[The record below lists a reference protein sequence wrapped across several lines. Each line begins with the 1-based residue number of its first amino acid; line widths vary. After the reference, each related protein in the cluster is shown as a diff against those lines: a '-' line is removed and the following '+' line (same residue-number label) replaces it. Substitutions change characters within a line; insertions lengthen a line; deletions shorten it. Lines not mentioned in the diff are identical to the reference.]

1 MRKSERESEREKQR
15 ERKRKKGSQMKVRLV
30 VRSWGPCRGQ
40 GQGKVDQGVTRVCGS
55 RLIPLS

>member
-1 MRKSERESEREKQR
+1 
-15 ERKRKKGSQMKVRLV
+15 MKVRLV